1 MAVTS
6 NVTYSGLN
14 SQNVQRMQ
22 DIQRAES
29 TVAAYYN
36 SLGGDTKRTSHWHVD
51 NNGNVSHSAYVRR
64 EDKLN
69 EKLRAEAEENAQEL
83 IEKTREKAKAEY
95 KKNISANTSVQ
106 RDGVSYE
113 KTIPDS
119 VSAGLEFIKGMEEKN
134 SGTKF
139 FVGTVSYGQTYGNS
153 TDTNFVVDP
162 KFLGKLGTD
171 EATRKQFEEDVKYL
185 TDFSKRMR
193 EQAAANGQEIIS
205 QGWFCDE
212 NGNWGGWTVVK
223 NSNPYSV
230 LQDMADNAEKIRQE
244 ALEER
249 KKAEQEL
256 KEHFGDRFK
265 GLSVKWLEED
275 AKSEEIIES
284 EEAENASE
292 EESETMSGKV
302 GVNVG
307 KTARKIAAAKTT
319 SQLRAVIAEI
329 KGDMQEVKDGIE
341 KGWCD
346 ESEMNKVHSL
356 MAQAQNRMGQ
366 VEDRE
371 ATPEEEQAFSMA
383 SLM

>member
-1 MAVTS
+1 MRMAVKGIGS
-6 NVTYSGLN
+6 NYLYPA
-14 SQNVQRMQ
+14 QN
-22 DIQRAES
+22 DYTPDS
-29 TVAAYYN
+29 
-36 SLGGDTKRTSHWHVD
+36 
-51 NNGNVSHSAYVRR
+51 
-64 EDKLN
+64 
-69 EKLRAEAEENAQEL
+69 
-83 IEKTREKAKAEY
+83 KAEDIA
-95 KKNISANTSVQ
+95 KSVSYTTVQ
-106 RDGVSYE
+106 SEGVCYE
-113 KTIPDS
+113 KTISDS
-119 VSAGLEFIKGMEEKN
+119 VSAGLEFMQGMEKQL

-153 TDTNFVVDP
+153 SDINFVVNP

-171 EATRKQFEEDVKYL
+171 EAAKKQFEEDVKFL
-185 TDFSKRMR
+185 NDFSRRFR
-193 EQAAANGQEIIS
+193 EQQLANGREIIS

-212 NGNWGGWTVVK
+212 NGNWGGWTISK
-223 NSNPYSV
+223 PINQSSV
-230 LQDMADNAEKIRQE
+230 LQDMTDYAEKIRE
-244 ALEER
+244 EKLDER

-265 GLSVKWLEED
+265 GLSIKWLEED
-275 AKSEEIIES
+275 TKSEGTTEAGAAEDTS
-284 EEAENASE
+284 EK
-292 EESETMSGKV
+292 ESETVSGKV

-329 KGDMQEVKDGIE
+329 KNDMQEVKAGIE

-346 ESEMNKVHSL
+346 ESEMEKVNSL

-371 ATPEEEQAFSMA
+371 ATPEEENMFALA

>member
-1 MAVTS
+1 MAVKGIGS
-6 NVTYSGLN
+6 NYLYPV
-14 SQNVQRMQ
+14 QN
-22 DIQRAES
+22 DYKPDSKTE
-29 TVAAYYN
+29 
-36 SLGGDTKRTSHWHVD
+36 DTK
-51 NNGNVSHSAYVRR
+51 NAVSQTV
-64 EDKLN
+64 
-69 EKLRAEAEENAQEL
+69 
-83 IEKTREKAKAEY
+83 
-95 KKNISANTSVQ
+95 VQ
-106 RDGVSYE
+106 KEGVSYE

-119 VSAGLEFIKGMEEKN
+119 VSAGLEYIQGLEKQI

-153 TDTNFVVDP
+153 SDVNFVVNP

-171 EATRKQFEEDVKYL
+171 EATRKQFEEDVKFL
-185 TDFSKRMR
+185 NDFSRR
-193 EQAAANGQEIIS
+193 FRQQQLANGREMIS

-212 NGNWGGWTVVK
+212 DGNWGGWGVSRPIKQST
-223 NSNPYSV
+223 V

-244 ALEER
+244 KLEER
-249 KKAEQEL
+249 KKAEAEL

-265 GLSVKWLEED
+265 GFSVKWLEED
-275 AKSEEIIES
+275 AKAEEMA
-284 EEAENASE
+284 EAEDTETASE
-292 EESETMSGKV
+292 EESETISGKV

-329 KGDMQEVKDGIE
+329 KGDMQEVKAGIE

-346 ESEMNKVHSL
+346 ESEMEKVNSL

-371 ATPEEEQAFSMA
+371 ATPEEENMFAMA

>member
-1 MAVTS
+1 MAVKGIGS
-6 NVTYSGLN
+6 NYLYPV
-14 SQNVQRMQ
+14 QN
-22 DIQRAES
+22 DYKPDSKTE
-29 TVAAYYN
+29 
-36 SLGGDTKRTSHWHVD
+36 DTK
-51 NNGNVSHSAYVRR
+51 NAVSQTA
-64 EDKLN
+64 
-69 EKLRAEAEENAQEL
+69 
-83 IEKTREKAKAEY
+83 
-95 KKNISANTSVQ
+95 VQ
-106 RDGVSYE
+106 KEGVSYE

-119 VSAGLEFIKGMEEKN
+119 VSAGLEYIQGLEKQI

-153 TDTNFVVDP
+153 SDVNFVVNP

-171 EATRKQFEEDVKYL
+171 EATKKQFEEDVKFL
-185 TDFSKRMR
+185 NDFSRRFR
-193 EQAAANGQEIIS
+193 EQQLANGREIIS

-212 NGNWGGWTVVK
+212 DGNWGGWTVSRPIK
-223 NSNPYSV
+223 QSTV
-230 LQDMADNAEKIRQE
+230 LQDMTDNAEKIRQE
-244 ALEER
+244 KLEER
-249 KKAEQEL
+249 KKAEAEL

-265 GLSVKWLEED
+265 GFSVKWLEED
-275 AKSEEIIES
+275 TKAEEM
-284 EEAENASE
+284 AETEDTETSSE
-292 EESETMSGKV
+292 EESETISGKV

-329 KGDMQEVKDGIE
+329 KGDMQEVKAGIE

-346 ESEMNKVHSL
+346 ESEMEKVNSL

-371 ATPEEEQAFSMA
+371 ATPEEENMFAMA

>member
-1 MAVTS
+1 MAVKGIGS
-6 NVTYSGLN
+6 NYLYPV
-14 SQNVQRMQ
+14 QN
-22 DIQRAES
+22 DYKPDSKTE
-29 TVAAYYN
+29 
-36 SLGGDTKRTSHWHVD
+36 DTK
-51 NNGNVSHSAYVRR
+51 NAVSQTA
-64 EDKLN
+64 
-69 EKLRAEAEENAQEL
+69 
-83 IEKTREKAKAEY
+83 
-95 KKNISANTSVQ
+95 VQ
-106 RDGVSYE
+106 KEGVSYE

-119 VSAGLEFIKGMEEKN
+119 VSAELEYIQGLEKQI

-153 TDTNFVVDP
+153 SDVNFVVNP

-171 EATRKQFEEDVKYL
+171 EATKKQFEEDVKFL
-185 TDFSKRMR
+185 NDFSKRFR
-193 EQAAANGQEIIS
+193 EQQLAQGREIIS

-212 NGNWGGWTVVK
+212 NGNWGGWTISRPTK
-223 NSNPYSV
+223 QSSV

-244 ALEER
+244 KLEER
-249 KKAEQEL
+249 KKAEAEL

-265 GLSVKWLEED
+265 GFSVKWLEED
-275 AKSEEIIES
+275 AKAEEM
-284 EEAENASE
+284 AETEDTETSSE
-292 EESETMSGKV
+292 EESETISGKV

-329 KGDMQEVKDGIE
+329 KGDMQEVKAGIE

-346 ESEMNKVHSL
+346 ESEMEKVNSL

-371 ATPEEEQAFSMA
+371 ATPEEENMFAMA

>member
-1 MAVTS
+1 MAVKGIGS
-6 NVTYSGLN
+6 NYLYPV
-14 SQNVQRMQ
+14 QN
-22 DIQRAES
+22 DYKPDSKTE
-29 TVAAYYN
+29 
-36 SLGGDTKRTSHWHVD
+36 DTK
-51 NNGNVSHSAYVRR
+51 NAVSQTA
-64 EDKLN
+64 
-69 EKLRAEAEENAQEL
+69 
-83 IEKTREKAKAEY
+83 
-95 KKNISANTSVQ
+95 VQ
-106 RDGVSYE
+106 KEGVSYE

-119 VSAGLEFIKGMEEKN
+119 VSAGLEYIQGLEKQI

-153 TDTNFVVDP
+153 SDVNFVVNP

-171 EATRKQFEEDVKYL
+171 EATKKQFEEDLKFL
-185 TDFSKRMR
+185 NDFSRRFR
-193 EQAAANGQEIIS
+193 EQQLANGREIIS

-212 NGNWGGWTVVK
+212 DGNWGGWTVSRPIK
-223 NSNPYSV
+223 QSTV
-230 LQDMADNAEKIRQE
+230 LQDMTDNAEKIRQE
-244 ALEER
+244 KLEER
-249 KKAEQEL
+249 KKAEAEL

-265 GLSVKWLEED
+265 GFSVKWLEED
-275 AKSEEIIES
+275 TKAEEM
-284 EEAENASE
+284 AETEDTETSSE
-292 EESETMSGKV
+292 EESETISGKV

-329 KGDMQEVKDGIE
+329 KGDMQEVKAGIE

-346 ESEMNKVHSL
+346 ESEMEKVNSL

-371 ATPEEEQAFSMA
+371 ATPEEENMFAMA

>member
-1 MAVTS
+1 MAVKGIGS
-6 NVTYSGLN
+6 NYLYPV
-14 SQNVQRMQ
+14 QN
-22 DIQRAES
+22 DYKLDSKTE
-29 TVAAYYN
+29 
-36 SLGGDTKRTSHWHVD
+36 DTK
-51 NNGNVSHSAYVRR
+51 NAVSQTA
-64 EDKLN
+64 
-69 EKLRAEAEENAQEL
+69 
-83 IEKTREKAKAEY
+83 
-95 KKNISANTSVQ
+95 VQ
-106 RDGVSYE
+106 KEGVSYE

-119 VSAGLEFIKGMEEKN
+119 VSAGLEYIQGLEKQI

-153 TDTNFVVDP
+153 SDINFVVNP

-171 EATRKQFEEDVKYL
+171 EATRKQFEEDVKFL
-185 TDFSKRMR
+185 NDFSRRFRQQQLAQGR
-193 EQAAANGQEIIS
+193 EMIS

-212 NGNWGGWTVVK
+212 NGNWGGWGVSRPIKQST
-223 NSNPYSV
+223 V
-230 LQDMADNAEKIRQE
+230 LQDMTDNAEKIRQE
-244 ALEER
+244 KLEER
-249 KKAEQEL
+249 KKVEAEL

-265 GLSVKWLEED
+265 GFHVKWSEED
-275 AKSEEIIES
+275 AKAEET
-284 EEAENASE
+284 
-292 EESETMSGKV
+292 EESEIAEDAEKESETIGGSV

-329 KGDMQEVKDGIE
+329 KGDMQEVKAGIE

-346 ESEMNKVHSL
+346 ESEMEKVNSL

-371 ATPEEEQAFSMA
+371 ATPEEENMFAMD

>member
-1 MAVTS
+1 MAVKGIGS
-6 NVTYSGLN
+6 NYLYPV
-14 SQNVQRMQ
+14 QN
-22 DIQRAES
+22 DYKPDS
-29 TVAAYYN
+29 KTD
-36 SLGGDTKRTSHWHVD
+36 DTK
-51 NNGNVSHSAYVRR
+51 NAVSQTA
-64 EDKLN
+64 
-69 EKLRAEAEENAQEL
+69 
-83 IEKTREKAKAEY
+83 
-95 KKNISANTSVQ
+95 VQ
-106 RDGVSYE
+106 KEGVSYE

-119 VSAGLEFIKGMEEKN
+119 VSAGLEYIQGLEKQI

-153 TDTNFVVDP
+153 SDVNFVVNP

-171 EATRKQFEEDVKYL
+171 EATKKQFEEDVKFL
-185 TDFSKRMR
+185 NDFSRRFR
-193 EQAAANGQEIIS
+193 EQQLVNGREIIS

-212 NGNWGGWTVVK
+212 DGNWGGWTVSRPIK
-223 NSNPYSV
+223 QSTV
-230 LQDMADNAEKIRQE
+230 LQDMTDNAEKIRQE
-244 ALEER
+244 KLEER
-249 KKAEQEL
+249 KKAEAEL

-265 GLSVKWLEED
+265 GFSVKWLEED
-275 AKSEEIIES
+275 TKAEEM
-284 EEAENASE
+284 AETEDTETSSE
-292 EESETMSGKV
+292 EESETISGKV

-329 KGDMQEVKDGIE
+329 KGDMQEVKAGIE

-346 ESEMNKVHSL
+346 ESEMEKVNSL

-371 ATPEEEQAFSMA
+371 ATPEEENIFAMA

>member
-1 MAVTS
+1 MAVKGIGS
-6 NVTYSGLN
+6 NYLYPV
-14 SQNVQRMQ
+14 QN
-22 DIQRAES
+22 DYKPDSKTE
-29 TVAAYYN
+29 
-36 SLGGDTKRTSHWHVD
+36 DTK
-51 NNGNVSHSAYVRR
+51 NAVSQTA
-64 EDKLN
+64 
-69 EKLRAEAEENAQEL
+69 
-83 IEKTREKAKAEY
+83 
-95 KKNISANTSVQ
+95 VQ
-106 RDGVSYE
+106 KEGVSYE

-119 VSAGLEFIKGMEEKN
+119 VSAGLEYIQGLEKQI

-153 TDTNFVVDP
+153 SDVNFVVNP

-171 EATRKQFEEDVKYL
+171 EATKKQFEEDVKFL
-185 TDFSKRMR
+185 NDFSKRFR
-193 EQAAANGQEIIS
+193 EQQLAQGREIIS

-212 NGNWGGWTVVK
+212 NGNWGGWTISRPTK
-223 NSNPYSV
+223 QSSV

-244 ALEER
+244 KLEER
-249 KKAEQEL
+249 KKAEAEL

-265 GLSVKWLEED
+265 GFSVKWLEED
-275 AKSEEIIES
+275 AKAEEM
-284 EEAENASE
+284 AETEDTETSSE
-292 EESETMSGKV
+292 EESETISGKV

-329 KGDMQEVKDGIE
+329 KGDMQEVKAGIE

-346 ESEMNKVHSL
+346 ESEMEKVNSL

-371 ATPEEEQAFSMA
+371 ATPEEENMFAMA